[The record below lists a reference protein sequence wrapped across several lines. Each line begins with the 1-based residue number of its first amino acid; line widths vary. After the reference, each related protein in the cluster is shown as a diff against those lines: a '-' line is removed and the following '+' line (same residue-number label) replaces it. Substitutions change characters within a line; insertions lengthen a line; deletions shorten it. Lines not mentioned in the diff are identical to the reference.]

1 LRRWEEL
8 RPEFDRRGVQVVTV
22 STDLPEEI
30 REGRAA
36 HGLQARMLSDR
47 DLAVTDAF
55 GLRNQGFHSGPPG
68 DDPEALPVPTSLLID
83 GEGKVLWI
91 DQSENYQRRSGPE
104 VVLAALRA
112 HLD

>member
-1 LRRWEEL
+1 MRRWEEL
-8 RPEFDRRGVQVVTV
+8 RPEFDQRGVQVVTV

-30 REGRAA
+30 RKGRRN
-36 HGLQARMLSDR
+36 HGLKARMLSDR

-55 GLRNQGFHSGPPG
+55 GLRNQGIHSGPVVG
-68 DDPEALPVPTSLLID
+68 AEALPVPTSLLID
-83 GEGKVLWI
+83 GDGKVLWV

-104 VVLAALRA
+104 YVLAALRA

>member
-8 RPEFDRRGVQVVTV
+8 RPEFDERGVQVVTV
-22 STDLPEEI
+22 STDPPEEI
-30 REGRAA
+30 RKRRRA

-55 GLRNQGFHSGPPG
+55 GLRNLGFHSGPPS
-68 DDPEALPVPTSLLID
+68 DDIEALPVPTSLLID
-83 GEGKVLWI
+83 ADGKVLWI
-91 DQSENYQRRSGPE
+91 DQAENYQRRSGPE
-104 VVLAALRA
+104 VVLAALQK

>member
-1 LRRWEEL
+1 MRRWEEL
-8 RPEFDRRGVQVVTV
+8 RPEFDKRGVQVVTV
-22 STDLPEEI
+22 STDHPKEI
-30 REGRAA
+30 RERRGV

-68 DDPEALPVPTSLLID
+68 DEPEALPVPTSLLID
-83 GEGKVLWI
+83 REGKVLWM
-91 DQSENYQRRSGPE
+91 DQSENYQRRSSPE
-104 VVLAALRA
+104 AVLAALRK